1 MAFKEPLFKIIF
13 LQRDAVY
20 EIYARQ
26 VSESDMYG
34 FIVIEEI
41 VFDERD
47 SLLINPEQE
56 KLKTE
61 FAQVA
66 RTYIPM
72 PAILRIDEVEKDS
85 LTQKIT
91 GNVATIGNVT
101 IFPNRAERQFPD
113 E

>member
-13 LQRDAVY
+13 LQRDTVY

-34 FIVIEEI
+34 FIVVEEI
-41 VFDERD
+41 VFDERE

-56 KLKTE
+56 KLKSE
-61 FAQVA
+61 FTSVT

-72 PAILRIDEVEKDS
+72 PAILRIDEVERDS
-85 LTQKIT
+85 LIKAVE
-91 GNVATIGNVT
+91 NVSNTSNVS
-101 IFPNRAERQFPD
+101 IFPTKTSRQVRD